1 MKTTKYL
8 AAVLTVA
15 ALAAFR
21 PAEAQIIPDT
31 YINVDWQLNVPVG
44 SSFADKTTGWG
55 MNFEEA
61 TSLRLNFR
69 WVPSS
74 PTTPI
79 SRTFRARRSSSNPG
93 RR

>member
-55 MNFEEA
+55 MNFEGGY
-61 TSLRLNFR
+61 F
-69 WVPSS
+69 V
-74 PTTPI
+74 TPEFSVGPFI
-79 SRTFRARRSSSNPG
+79 
-93 RR
+93 

>member
-31 YINVDWQLNVPVG
+31 
-44 SSFADKTTGWG
+44 
-55 MNFEEA
+55 
-61 TSLRLNFR
+61 
-69 WVPSS
+69 
-74 PTTPI
+74 
-79 SRTFRARRSSSNPG
+79 
-93 RR
+93 